1 MTFEIQVI
9 LRVFTDF
16 GVGGEMVLIRL
27 LSNLAGLHY
36 SEGMGILIGE
46 RGKAIRK
53 LWASSEWDSVGERP
67 IWAITGLPLRWK
79 SDFTFPRGCK
89 PVTHVSFD
97 S

>member
-16 GVGGEMVLIRL
+16 GVGRNGFNQV

-36 SEGMGILIGE
+36 SEEIGYDWGE
-46 RGKAIRK
+46 RKAIRK
-53 LWASSEWDSVGERP
+53 LWASSRWDSGERP

-79 SDFTFPRGCK
+79 SDFTFPR
-89 PVTHVSFD
+89 VANR
-97 S
+97 